1 MKVEIRVEISDI
13 EILNAGGVLA
23 GDMAV
28 PHVLADD
35 GSVLAFHQ
43 RIVGRVQRPRLGEF
57 DCQLLQ

>member
-13 EILNAGGVLA
+13 EILNKRGVLA

-43 RIVGRVQRPRLGEF
+43 RIVA
-57 DCQLLQ
+57 